1 MYILVFMNQLR
12 KYLNQLKRNKTLI
25 ELFWSYVEKTDSCWN
40 WKSTIQTEGYG
51 VFSCRFSVGNSRIL
65 NAHRVSYML
74 SGKKLDSKLQIDHI
88 CENKACVNPKHL
100 EQVTAKEN
108 CMRYQAR
115 RITKLKRIIKMTYK
129 EFNKLVTKRIKNG
142 DKKILICKDYDI
154 YPQQLVYY
162 LNKAKKFPNKLVP
175 VDLYKKLTERK

>member
-1 MYILVFMNQLR
+1 
-12 KYLNQLKRNKTLI
+12 
-25 ELFWSYVEKTDSCWN
+25 
-40 WKSTIQTEGYG
+40 
-51 VFSCRFSVGNSRIL
+51 
-65 NAHRVSYML
+65 
-74 SGKKLDSKLQIDHI
+74 
-88 CENKACVNPKHL
+88 
-100 EQVTAKEN
+100 
-108 CMRYQAR
+108 
-115 RITKLKRIIKMTYK
+115 MTYK